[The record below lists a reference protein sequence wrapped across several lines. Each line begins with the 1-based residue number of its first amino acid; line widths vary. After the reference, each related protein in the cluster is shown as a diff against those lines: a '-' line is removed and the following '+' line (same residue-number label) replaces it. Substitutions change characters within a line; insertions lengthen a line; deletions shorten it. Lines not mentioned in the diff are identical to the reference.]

1 MNKKR
6 QREGKRMRERT
17 KKRRR
22 KKKKERKR
30 ETQSPKFFQLFPK
43 LLLILLIKI

>member
-22 KKKKERKR
+22 KKKERKR